1 VQKIGAFGNTETLA
15 AIVTDRQHTN
25 KIKVMVWLKCLT
37 EHVCI
42 HGISDKFG
50 IMLLISSIANPQLP
64 GGNTL

>member
-15 AIVTDRQHTN
+15 AIVTDRQQHTN

-50 IMLLISSIANPQLP
+50 IYAFNFQHRKPP
-64 GGNTL
+64 TA